1 MLMTDTQK
9 PDSLP
14 NEQESKKTGQKQN
27 LAFCLINTTT
37 LYIPQSQ
44 PSHILSYLLINR
56 INLGC
61 DICSGN
67 LPVTYGTNSA
77 ISILLGNMK
86 IYKFWKFP
94 LELASSQL
102 PLMSLKR
109 HCKTSLCWNFHCSV
123 ISPWIQLRVSH
134 TGKSIRRYSEGET
147 GLKSNA
153 C

>member
-27 LAFCLINTTT
+27 LPFCLINTTT

-44 PSHILSYLLINR
+44 PSHILSDLLINR
-56 INLGC
+56 INLGR

-67 LPVTYGTNSA
+67 LPVTYGTISA
-77 ISILLGNMK
+77 ISILLGNMR

-109 HCKTSLCWNFHCSV
+109 HWKTSLCWNFHCSV
-123 ISPWIQLRVSH
+123 ISPWIQLRVAH
-134 TGKSIRRYSEGET
+134 TGKSIRKYSHG
-147 GLKSNA
+147 
-153 C
+153 